1 MNDSRGNTQPVMPR
15 ALPVPAPAASVDLRT
30 QDRGLLARARD
41 SVARSHD
48 SHDSHEERRDLWAM
62 IALAVFV
69 TVAAV
74 GTAMSTS
81 GNASGASAGDE
92 VRSGRTIDKYTVQ
105 HGCPDL
111 DLR

>member
-1 MNDSRGNTQPVMPR
+1 
-15 ALPVPAPAASVDLRT
+15 
-30 QDRGLLARARD
+30 
-41 SVARSHD
+41 
-48 SHDSHEERRDLWAM
+48 M